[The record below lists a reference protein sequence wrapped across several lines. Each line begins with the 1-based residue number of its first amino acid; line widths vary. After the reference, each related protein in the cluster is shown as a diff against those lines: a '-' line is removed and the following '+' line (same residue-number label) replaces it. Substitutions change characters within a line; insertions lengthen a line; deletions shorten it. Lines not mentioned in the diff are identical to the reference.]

1 MHETPAKPLFFFHHN
16 HVPWRC
22 GAGVGGG
29 GESVK
34 LRVKRR
40 QKLELH
46 LLLQGETDEEQELPK
61 CQQAFESK
69 LNRGFLGSRLEGVCC
84 WQPGAV
90 PSPELMVVN
99 F

>member
-1 MHETPAKPLFFFHHN
+1 M
-16 HVPWRC
+16 
-22 GAGVGGG
+22 
-29 GESVK
+29 K

-46 LLLQGETDEEQELPK
+46 LLLQGETSTEQELPK
-61 CQQAFESK
+61 CQQAFEK
-69 LNRGFLGSRLEGVCC
+69 ELNWEFLGSCLEGVCC
-84 WQPGAV
+84 WQPGAL

>member
-1 MHETPAKPLFFFHHN
+1 M
-16 HVPWRC
+16 
-22 GAGVGGG
+22 
-29 GESVK
+29 K

-40 QKLELH
+40 RKLELH
-46 LLLQGETDEEQELPK
+46 LLLQGETSEEQELPK
-61 CQQAFESK
+61 CHQAFENK
-69 LNRGFLGSRLEGVCC
+69 LNWELLGSRLEGVCC

>member
-1 MHETPAKPLFFFHHN
+1 M
-16 HVPWRC
+16 
-22 GAGVGGG
+22 
-29 GESVK
+29 K

-61 CQQAFESK
+61 CHQAFENK
-69 LNRGFLGSRLEGVCC
+69 LNWEFLGSCLEGVCC

-90 PSPELMVVN
+90 PSLELMVVN

>member
-1 MHETPAKPLFFFHHN
+1 M
-16 HVPWRC
+16 
-22 GAGVGGG
+22 
-29 GESVK
+29 K

-46 LLLQGETDEEQELPK
+46 LLLQGETGEEQEVPK
-61 CQQAFESK
+61 CHQAFENK
-69 LNRGFLGSRLEGVCC
+69 LNGELLGSCLEGVCC